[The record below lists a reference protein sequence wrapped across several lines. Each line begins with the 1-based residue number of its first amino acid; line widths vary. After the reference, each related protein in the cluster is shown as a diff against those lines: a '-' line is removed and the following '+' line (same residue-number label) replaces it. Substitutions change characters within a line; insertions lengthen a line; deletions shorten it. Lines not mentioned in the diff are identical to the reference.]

1 MTDQEA
7 EEMKT
12 YVFAAITTM
21 IDTSRALA
29 MMIGKYEID
38 SKLNQDQIEFINNIN
53 LECTTLIDKERIRH
67 GNMD

>member
-1 MTDQEA
+1 MNDKEA

-12 YVFAAITTM
+12 YVFAAITTI

-38 SKLNQDQIEFINNIN
+38 SKLNKDQLEFVNNIN
-53 LECTTLIDKERIRH
+53 LECTTLIDKERLRN
-67 GNMD
+67 GNME